1 MWHTIWTK
9 LRKDVTLQI
18 CSFLF
23 NVTWKHS
30 SISWRNCLRLRD
42 TIWGVVRALNAW
54 YLTVLNRTWL
64 RLQKTEHKQRGTSC
78 VITARRNGLPCT
90 SDVLWTV
97 EFWKLLN
104 QNLTMQATE
113 SDERYPRS
121 TIFNV
126 LESQTESFV
135 ANVVQLLRNSPLSG
149 KLYTLH
155 DFSPL

>member
-1 MWHTIWTK
+1 MSLPAKILIRETI
-9 LRKDVTLQI
+9 
-18 CSFLF
+18 
-23 NVTWKHS
+23 
-30 SISWRNCLRLRD
+30 LRLRD
-42 TIWGVVRALNAW
+42 TVRGVVRAPNAR
-54 YLTVLNRTWL
+54 YLAVLNRTGL

-78 VITARRNGLPCT
+78 VYTARRNGPPCT

-126 LESQTESFV
+126 LEGQTKRFV
-135 ANVVQLLRNSPLSG
+135 ANDVQFLRNSPSSS
-149 KLYTLH
+149 KLYTLQARSQ
-155 DFSPL
+155 DFLKGGYMDV